1 MTIQKRAPARVLAP
15 SPDMT
20 GDGAAPAMTIGN
32 RLLAMLTPRAQAS
45 LDAECEYVELS
56 SGQILYEPGARIEHV
71 YFPETCVA
79 SMVRRMED
87 GSGVEVGIVGN
98 DGMTGISVVLGAPMI
113 PTQCLIQIPGAARR
127 ITAGAMLAA
136 LKKPSLKTIDGR
148 PLLALLHL
156 YSQALF
162 EQVAQSAACNRLHS
176 LEQRCAR
183 WLLMTHDRTPGD
195 ELALTQEFLSY
206 MLGVRRAGVT
216 EAAGSL
222 QRSGLI
228 NYRHGRIRVRDR
240 VGLEAVSC
248 ECYRVGVSAYRTL
261 LGPGE
266 TN

>member
-1 MTIQKRAPARVLAP
+1 MTSQKRATARTLTP
-15 SPDMT
+15 SPKVTDES
-20 GDGAAPAMTIGN
+20 ASSPSFRN
-32 RLLAMLTPRAQAS
+32 RLLSQLTPRAHAAF
-45 LDAECEYVELS
+45 DAECDFVELA
-56 SGQILYEPGARIEHV
+56 SGQILYEPGSRIDHL

-79 SMVRRMED
+79 SMVRRMEN
-87 GSGVEVGIVGN
+87 GSGVEVGIVGI
-98 DGMTGISVVLGAPMI
+98 DGVTGISAVLGATTM
-113 PTQCLIQIPGAARR
+113 PTQCLIQIPGKARR
-127 ITAGAMLAA
+127 ISTEA
-136 LKKPSLKTIDGR
+136 LMSAIKRPSLKTADGR
-148 PLLALLHL
+148 PMLALLHL

-261 LGPGE
+261 LGGGQG
-266 TN
+266 N